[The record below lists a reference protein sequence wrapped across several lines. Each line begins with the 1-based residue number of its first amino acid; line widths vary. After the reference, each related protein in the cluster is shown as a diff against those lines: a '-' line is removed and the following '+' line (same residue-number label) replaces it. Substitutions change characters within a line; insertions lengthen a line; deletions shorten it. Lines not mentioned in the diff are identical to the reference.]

1 METGQDHSQTCRRT
15 AVAVRFRLTPGIP
28 CQSPFPGDIS
38 ARASKLSTAIQKLK
52 NRRRLHCHHSVSRY
66 STSNKHFQSRITL
79 NSLSRSRESLGKNP
93 PPVRELSCR
102 CKSSGFPTVSHFLF
116 LLCPLFQPAAVI
128 TGSRRNRPRRLRPRE
143 EISRYWRSPP
153 VRRCWCRQAE
163 II

>member
-1 METGQDHSQTCRRT
+1 
-15 AVAVRFRLTPGIP
+15 
-28 CQSPFPGDIS
+28 
-38 ARASKLSTAIQKLK
+38 
-52 NRRRLHCHHSVSRY
+52 
-66 STSNKHFQSRITL
+66 
-79 NSLSRSRESLGKNP
+79 
-93 PPVRELSCR
+93 
-102 CKSSGFPTVSHFLF
+102 